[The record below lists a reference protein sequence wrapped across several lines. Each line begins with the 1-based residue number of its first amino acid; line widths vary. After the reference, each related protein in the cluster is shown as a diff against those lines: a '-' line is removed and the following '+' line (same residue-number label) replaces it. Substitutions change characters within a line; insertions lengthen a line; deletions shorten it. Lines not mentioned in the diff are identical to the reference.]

1 MGSPSR
7 NVQYHPPR
15 LSEDRLN
22 LPQPHS
28 PSLPTHC
35 TAPGNRECAPLRRA
49 PAAQLD
55 RVRELLGGMIEVDQ
69 PQHLCRREP
78 ERGDEALEAS
88 PDPGRAVGDEEH
100 LVSGVEADLPRVRQ
114 QQGED
119 RLRSPERAVDD
130 RGPRLRRSP
139 VVADDVQDE
148 ELRFLPVGME
158 SVAPLL
164 RLGATLLAPHTDAA
178 PVEGDDHP
186 LAGHAGQQTARRALL
201 GRSGPRSVAIGGR
214 AEGLD
219 IQGDALG
226 AELRLR
232 VGQRAEHGDR
242 AACIGGQL
250 RRAPVVDAQH
260 HQGGVES
267 RPPLRPTGVFLAV
280 VRRRDR
286 HRRAPGG
293 ANVDGLQA
301 VAPHPPGQVAHE
313 GARRV
318 ANRGGAHRA
327 LQHGGE
333 EGAEELVRDGPQLLF
348 ALLRFLCR
356 PGRWSTRLKLQ
367 RPPEGSAQVDGNVAK
382 IDLAARGVDGALV
395 HFNAPSWAVRAVM
408 SSTILPVCPKTGST
422 SPSLTVHLCLHTAP
436 GNRECAHVCRLARAR
451 RARAAGW
458 RQLRSKRPPRTSR
471 DRRGRRCQR
480 SPERASFWTG
490 RRPQHVGGV

>member
-1 MGSPSR
+1 MPSER
-7 NVQYHPPR
+7 SCTCASASE
-15 LSEDRLN
+15 LSM
-22 LPQPHS
+22 
-28 PSLPTHC
+28 
-35 TAPGNRECAPLRRA
+35 A
-49 PAAQLD
+49 
-55 RVRELLGGMIEVDQ
+55 
-69 PQHLCRREP
+69 
-78 ERGDEALEAS
+78 
-88 PDPGRAVGDEEH
+88 
-100 LVSGVEADLPRVRQ
+100 
-114 QQGED
+114 
-119 RLRSPERAVDD
+119 
-130 RGPRLRRSP
+130 
-139 VVADDVQDE
+139 
-148 ELRFLPVGME
+148 
-158 SVAPLL
+158 
-164 RLGATLLAPHTDAA
+164 
-178 PVEGDDHP
+178 
-186 LAGHAGQQTARRALL
+186 TARMH
-201 GRSGPRSVAIGGR
+201 P
-214 AEGLD
+214 
-219 IQGDALG
+219 
-226 AELRLR
+226 
-232 VGQRAEHGDR
+232 
-242 AACIGGQL
+242 GQL

-408 SSTILPVCPKTGST
+408 SSTTLPVCPKTGST

-436 GNRECAHVCRLARAR
+436 GNRECAHTQEPRIDRSRAP
-451 RARAAGW
+451 GGSLGSM
-458 RQLRSKRPPRTSR
+458 QT
-471 DRRGRRCQR
+471 RRGTSGPNTSGRPVSDPANNGIPTPAAIRIEG
-480 SPERASFWTG
+480 PERAETLALTG
-490 RRPQHVGGV
+490 LDPRSARSKI